1 MYRPILILLCVAA
14 VLLST
19 GCGGGG
25 GSSSTTTSSD
35 RLSEAAFQARANQI
49 CTHIRSQEKPSTT
62 KAGTDTNLALV
73 DSALSELQ
81 SLTPPAK
88 DEAKYQDLLTNFKQ
102 ALAFVKANEAR
113 LLSLG
118 ERLRA
123 NPSDTRVAAAYRRL
137 VQPYV
142 KQAQRAAA
150 DATAL
155 GLTACASG
163 LTGGSTSSG

>member
-1 MYRPILILLCVAA
+1 MYRPTLTLFCLAA

-19 GCGGGG
+19 GCGGG
-25 GSSSTTTSSD
+25 SSSSD
-35 RLSEAAFQARANQI
+35 RLSQAEFQTRANQI
-49 CTHIRSQEKPSTT
+49 CNKVRGHEKPSTS
-62 KAGTDTNLALV
+62 KEGTDRNLGLV
-73 DSALSELQ
+73 ESALSDLQ
-81 SLTPPAK
+81 GLRPPTK
-88 DEAKYQDLLTNFKQ
+88 DEARYQDLLTRFKR

-123 NPSDTRVAAAYRRL
+123 NPSDTLTAAAYRRL

-142 KQAQRAAA
+142 KEAQRAGA

-155 GLTACASG
+155 GLTACANG
-163 LTGGSTSSG
+163 LTGGPPSG